1 MITSQPADLFGL
13 RDRGRLEVGG
23 HADVVLF
30 DPETIGAGAAT
41 LVADLPGKAARLTS
55 TAEGIRHVFVN
66 GVETVVDN
74 QSTGAT
80 PGTILRSGRD
90 TATVSTR

>member
-1 MITSQPADLFGL
+1 MSGYTE
-13 RDRGRLEVGG
+13 RRL
-23 HADVVLF
+23 D
-30 DPETIGAGAAT
+30 
-41 LVADLPGKAARLTS
+41 
-55 TAEGIRHVFVN
+55 VN

-90 TATVSTR
+90 TATVPTS